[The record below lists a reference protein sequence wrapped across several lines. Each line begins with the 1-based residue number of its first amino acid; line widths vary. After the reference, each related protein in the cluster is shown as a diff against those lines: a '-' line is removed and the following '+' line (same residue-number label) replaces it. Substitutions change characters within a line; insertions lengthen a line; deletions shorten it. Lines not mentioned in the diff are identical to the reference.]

1 MAGRLEGKVAVITG
15 GANGIG
21 RSTALRFLD
30 EGARVVIGDLN
41 PATAEEVVQRAA
53 KAGHGERIR
62 FIKTDVAEEHDVA
75 AMIDHATSTFGRVDC
90 VFNNAGV
97 AGAVGPITHISV
109 EDWDYTFGVL
119 VRGVFL
125 GMKHG
130 ARIMKAQGIEGSI
143 ISTASVAG
151 LHGGDGPQAY
161 SAAKAAVINLTRA
174 VAVELAP
181 ARIRVNA
188 ICPGGINTPLL
199 HRGNPELM
207 EPMLQKLQPWPEV
220 GPAGAHRR
228 GGAVPRQRR
237 RAFRDRRGP
246 RRRRRPHGGRRQ
258 LDARPQS
265 DRHRNPNRRR
275 RPRLHRTGPDVP
287 LHRVRGEIRSG
298 ECQLATRGRRP
309 RRWRRAG
316 DPSTSATSRSAR
328 RRTSGAPWRISFA
341 ATWLLTFLTP

>member
-1 MAGRLEGKVAVITG
+1 VAVITG
-15 GANGIG
+15 GGNGIG

-30 EGARVVIGDLN
+30 EGASVVIGDLN
-41 PATAEEVVQRAA
+41 PTTAGEVVQQAA
-53 KAGHGERIR
+53 EAGHEKRIR
-62 FIKTDVAEEHDVA
+62 FIKADVAQEHDVA
-75 AMIDHATSTFGRVDC
+75 AMIDLAASTFGRVDC

-130 ARIMKAQGIEGSI
+130 ARVMKAQGIEGSI
-143 ISTASVAG
+143 ISTASIAG

-181 ARIRVNA
+181 AKIRVNA

-207 EPMLQKLQPWPEV
+207 EPMLQKLQPWPE
-220 GPAGAHRR
+220 AGQPEHIAS
-228 GGAVPRQRR
+228 A
-237 RAFRDRRGP
+237 ALFLASD
-246 RRRRRPHGGRRQ
+246 
-258 LDARPQS
+258 DARFVTGESMVVDGGLTAAGGNSIRALNPTGDS
-265 DRHRNPNRRR
+265 IAVVGVDRGT
-275 RPRLHRTGPDVP
+275 TGEDPTF
-287 LHRVRGEIRSG
+287 RSI
-298 ECQLATRGRRP
+298 E
-309 RRWRRAG
+309 
-316 DPSTSATSRSAR
+316 
-328 RRTSGAPWRISFA
+328 
-341 ATWLLTFLTP
+341 